1 MARIVVALIVVNAT
15 RTVSCVAV
23 VALTS
28 IRAASIGATC
38 VGIARSVFL
47 TFVDVCRN
55 VSGPKVAECL
65 KSTLADDAIA
75 FVTIFTGTFVRSGSV
90 GTVCIRRAHRHV
102 TFVYISATV
111 DSNAI
116 ANKA

>member
-1 MARIVVALIVVNAT
+1 MARIVVALIVVNAN

-28 IRAASIGATC
+28 IRAAGIGAAC

-55 VSGPKVAECL
+55 VSVPKVAECL

-75 FVTIFTGTFVRSGSV
+75 FVTIFTGTSVRSGSV
-90 GTVCIRRAHRHV
+90 GTVCIRRARGKV
-102 TFVYISATV
+102 TFIDVTATS

-116 ANKA
+116 AKET

>member
-28 IRAASIGATC
+28 IRAASIGAAC

-47 TFVDVCRN
+47 TFVDV
-55 VSGPKVAECL
+55 
-65 KSTLADDAIA
+65 LAVDSIA

-90 GTVCIRRAHRHV
+90 GTVCIRRARGKV
-102 TFVYISATV
+102 TFIDVTATS

-116 ANKA
+116 AKET